1 MTGNKREEKRYY
13 RHSGY
18 PGGLRSRTLDG
29 DARAPPGGGHPQ
41 GRQGHAAPQPARPR
55 AAAQAQGLRR
65 ARIIRTPPRSPSRW
79 RCTPDARGTRRRGP
93 GAGGERTPAA
103 EEAGARGRGRREPG
117 EALAEAGAEPEEPE
131 AEEPAAE
138 EPAEAEEPA
147 AEEPDGRQLP
157 PEEPAAPRR
166 RSAEASAD
174 ADAEPAAEGRGR
186 GRRGERAPAR
196 AARSASARQRPEEEV
211 IPGAHLEP
219 DLVLEEEQRAAE
231 RVRRVRRRP
240 TTPPRSRRRGAAD
253 GAPAP
258 SPSPWPTS
266 RSTLAADARYAATG
280 KRKSAV
286 ARVILKPGEGTYT
299 VNGRHLDEYFPRVRL
314 QRMARQPLE
323 AAGYQNRM
331 DVVARIHG
339 GGVSAQATAL
349 RHGIARALVEADP
362 ALRGEL
368 KRRGYLTR
376 DPRVKERKKA
386 GLKKAR
392 KRPQFSKR

>member
-1 MTGNKREEKRYY
+1 MAEERDDLPQEPESGAPDEEARDSEAVGPEIEGMEDLVAQSGGGQAERDREE
-13 RHSGY
+13 
-18 PGGLRSRTLDG
+18 
-29 DARAPPGGGHPQ
+29 
-41 GRQGHAAPQPARPR
+41 
-55 AAAQAQGLRR
+55 
-65 ARIIRTPPRSPSRW
+65 
-79 RCTPDARGTRRRGP
+79 
-93 GAGGERTPAA
+93 PAA
-103 EEAGARGRGRREPG
+103 EGDAAADEPV
-117 EALAEAGAEPEEPE
+117 AEEPAPEEPV

-138 EPAEAEEPA
+138 EPAAEGE
-147 AEEPDGRQLP
+147 
-157 PEEPAAPRR
+157 AAPDE
-166 RSAEASAD
+166 S
-174 ADAEPAAEGRGR
+174 AAEG
-186 GRRGERAPAR
+186 EPPSEEAPAEDGP
-196 AARSASARQRPEEEV
+196 ARDRRPRRDRRQDAPEEEV
-211 IPGAHLEP
+211 IPGMHLEP
-219 DLVLEEEQRAAE
+219 DLVLEEAPREESEFGQYAEAEVFETPEETDEDAAE
-231 RVRRVRRRP
+231 
-240 TTPPRSRRRGAAD
+240 
-253 GAPAP
+253 APAEP
-258 SPSPWPTS
+258 EPVAHTPLD
-266 RSTLAADARYAATG
+266 LAADARYNATG

-286 ARVILKPGEGTYT
+286 ARVILKPGEGTYN

-323 AAGYQNRM
+323 AAGYQTRM